1 MHLMGPLP
9 LSLRS
14 FSEESGAEERTVMAG
29 VARSVLAVV
38 VLVIV
43 LASCG
48 DDDAVIGTTPAS
60 ATFPT
65 VTHTMAPSLSDV
77 SAWEPADEIPTA
89 LETSLAALLESNGAW
104 MLLPSAAPGEG
115 PTSAEV
121 ITLTPGNDPTA
132 VRYNLVVRPSGSGE
146 VVLSLSSIPV
156 DLDPCGSLFPEY
168 SLTAIRGVEGC
179 SLMVDGGVDFLNW
192 VEDGRWFHAEWD
204 EIDLGVVVSWLET
217 WRRIP

>member
-1 MHLMGPLP
+1 
-9 LSLRS
+9 
-14 FSEESGAEERTVMAG
+14 MAPI
-29 VARSVLAVV
+29 ARSVIALVALVTTLA
-38 VLVIV
+38 
-43 LASCG
+43 ACG
-48 DDDAVIGTTPAS
+48 DDGATTTTYAS
-60 ATFPT
+60 GSTFPT
-65 VTHTMAPSLSDV
+65 VTHTMAPSRV
-77 SAWEPADEIPTA
+77 SFAAWEHAHAIPAD
-89 LETSLAALLESNGAW
+89 LETDLVALLTPNGAW
-104 MLLPSAAPGEG
+104 MLLPSAAPIEG

-121 ITLTPGNDPTA
+121 TTLTPGNDPTT